1 MVSECRDEADWAAL
15 VKESY
20 DRPVFLYK
28 HSTRCSI
35 SASRWQV
42 FQGFADRESH
52 VDCHRLMVIEDR
64 SLSMHVAQAT
74 GVEHQSPQ
82 VILLHKGK
90 AVWHASH
97 WSITEEEMSAALSR
111 AL

>member
-15 VKESY
+15 VKASY
-20 DRPVFLYK
+20 DRPVFLFK
-28 HSTRCSI
+28 HSTRCPI

-42 FQGFADRESH
+42 FQGFAGKESG
-52 VDCHRLMVIEDR
+52 VDCYRLMAIEDR
-64 SLSMHVAQAT
+64 SLSMHVAQAA
-74 GVEHQSPQ
+74 GVEHESPQ

-90 AVWHASH
+90 IVWHTSH
-97 WSITEEEMSAALSR
+97 WSITEEDMRAALSR